1 MRIIIKRAL
10 LYLWENFTSV
20 DYRKQ
25 CRDERYTLM
34 SCLFCEIFSKISEKR
49 LKFRFKKG
57 MLYTDFEE
65 FEDIWT
71 DNWNL
76 LYSEGLTRDYY
87 WYSRLPYWHN
97 AEYMRGVYEIFD
109 IFEYSPDRYK
119 NLIIRMFKSYWLDSD
134 GYTPIE
140 HYFDCFKKDYLIN
153 ENWFTLENILG
164 EYFVDAKELPFEE
177 WTKSYVWVLY
187 GKDWH
192 KEGFMKL
199 FAEKKLIM
207 IWCFIKWLSL
217 CDIYMVQG
225 TLIH

>member
-1 MRIIIKRAL
+1 
-10 LYLWENFTSV
+10 
-20 DYRKQ
+20 
-25 CRDERYTLM
+25 
-34 SCLFCEIFSKISEKR
+34 
-49 LKFRFKKG
+49 
-57 MLYTDFEE
+57 
-65 FEDIWT
+65 
-71 DNWNL
+71 
-76 LYSEGLTRDYY
+76 
-87 WYSRLPYWHN
+87 
-97 AEYMRGVYEIFD
+97 MRGVYEIFD

-119 NLIIRMFKSYWLDSD
+119 NLIIRMFKSYWLDSV

-140 HYFDCFKKDYLIN
+140 NYFVCFKKDYLIN

-187 GKDWH
+187 GQDWH